1 MKDNAYN
8 LCYYKCIL
16 SVILILSPVFSFAF
30 QKQIVVSTESIELSL
45 SEDIIRYEYEFSGT
59 LKVDLLDLE
68 FQDIYSADYSVI
80 EGAVDAYMVS
90 GKSEIKNPKYGVFGI
105 NNSKE
110 ASLYFENRA
119 KSNSKLVIS
128 VTKKKIEQLTAKM
141 MAVLAVDHDPTPSV
155 LVEDVFIGGDCYDVS
170 GVSYTGHNRS
180 KGTFSNG
187 QTNIG
192 ISDGVILGSGYITNA
207 IGPNTISNATTQ
219 LFTGGDS
226 DLAILANSAPVYDA
240 SIIEFDFV
248 PTTDTIRFN
257 YVFASEEYCDYSNSN
272 YNDVFG
278 FFLSG
283 PGISGTFSN
292 GAINIATLPSGQYVT
307 INNVNH
313 VNNPQYYVSNTTD
326 ATNTGLR
333 CIGNPLGTDPGISEL
348 QYDAYTV
355 ELEATAVVQPCQT
368 YHIKLAVAD
377 VYDRKFDSAVFLKS
391 NSFLSGEQVIATVEN
406 EDTGD
411 QSAFEGCE
419 VALYEF
425 CRTEGADVTED
436 FEVIYSLNP
445 SSTATAG
452 VDFEAFP
459 LSVTIP
465 AGETCISFPIQLLDD
480 AIVEGTE
487 TIILDFDQSCSC
499 TLDALEFE
507 IKDKTVLNVVVNNE
521 EICPGSSATL
531 TADALGGTIDY
542 SYLWSTGESTKSITV
557 NPTVPTSYIVTVT
570 DACGATEQKEAL
582 VTIADLPE
590 ASLSGSGSICS
601 DQSNTVDLT
610 IEFTGVGPW
619 TLVYTKDGVEQAP
632 ISTSNSA
639 HSISINQ
646 AGLYSLASVVE
657 QGKNC
662 LGAVSGSVLVGE
674 TSIDLDLQS
683 SNPSCFGSNSGTIQ
697 VSVAGGAAPYSYEW
711 SDPTV
716 SGNAPINL
724 AAGSYEVTITDE
736 DGCQEV
742 SSEILVEPEDI
753 NVGVSNVIGIDCNN
767 EFGTALVN
775 ASGGANPVFDYSW
788 STGTQGP
795 DLSVSV
801 PGSYQVTITD
811 GNLCTKEET
820 VVIVIDTAS
829 VVDVSIDSYSIN
841 CNNPIVQFNGL
852 DTNNPSNL
860 SFEWT
865 TVDGNISSGST
876 DMNPTV
882 DAGGIYSL
890 EVFNALNGCTQNADV
905 IVLADFDEPIADAG
919 DNQDLNCVVSMINL
933 DASGSDS
940 GAGFSFEWTTT
951 DGNILSGSSD
961 INPLVDEPGTYTLE
975 VSNLN
980 SGCSSSSIV
989 SVLEDLVSPDFTL
1002 DALIDT
1008 LTCSNTDTD
1017 ISLLLN
1023 GDLSDHSM
1031 VWTDGN
1037 NNPILSNSNTG
1048 LVTVNSPGVYSLEL
1062 TDSSNGC
1069 SAIEQIEIGVD
1080 TIIPTSIASAS
1091 ENLNCI
1097 NFGVL
1102 IDGIG
1107 SSAGSMFEYAWEDPS
1122 GLLIPGETSLSLQAD
1137 EAGLYTLTVVNASN
1151 GCFETATALVIID
1164 TLLPSLSLDVNAEL
1178 NCDVSE
1184 VLVESQLSDVD
1195 NPSFEWFN
1203 PQGVPLDINDNF
1215 VLADNAGSYTLI
1227 VTNLDNGCSSSS
1239 SVNVEEDIQVPEVIV
1254 EPTVDLNCLLISQ
1267 SIAAEN
1273 TALDP
1278 IFNYEWT
1285 TNNGNILSGATG
1297 LNPVVNAAGLY
1308 VLETEN
1314 ISNGCVGIVSVEVE
1328 EDIVAP
1334 NVMIAQANVLTCTNT
1349 SIQLDA
1355 AGSSTGI
1362 NYVYNWTTDSGSI
1375 ISGENSLN
1383 PLVDMIGAYSL
1394 TIINTDNGCESLESV
1409 SVEEDVELPVPV
1421 ISNSSVLNCVV
1432 HSIQLSGETS
1442 VGNDL
1447 VYEWIDPLTNEV
1459 LSNIEVLDVSEA
1471 GFYVLNVFDNANGCE
1486 DQIQAEIEQD
1496 LVEPTANVSISNLL
1510 TCADSEATIQSEIFT
1525 NSGNYAINWT
1535 TTDGQIVSPVDSES
1549 LLVESVGTYLIEVQ
1563 DLENGCLTE
1572 VPVFVGEDITEPI
1585 INSFDPSDLNC
1596 IVDQV
1601 SLDVNVE
1608 NWTLDY
1614 TSNWTTLD
1622 GLIVGDA
1629 EQLNIDVSAVG
1640 TYILEVLDSSNGCL
1654 NSVEIVVESDYEVPE
1669 SAVYAS
1675 GELDCLTHSVEL
1687 NGTSSSS
1694 NSTMSYSWKDAASV
1708 LIPGENSSTLEVAE
1722 TGLFTFVVTD
1732 NTNGCLSES
1741 TVLVEIDTLAPILS
1755 IEADGPLNCMN
1766 SSILV
1771 EGNSSNVDQ
1780 PEYKWFGPQGLIEGE
1795 NDSFINVDEPGFYTM
1810 VLANDVNGCVSTKT
1824 ILIEQDLAFPLAEVN
1839 EPSMLTCSELVTTLS
1854 VAGSGLGVDF
1864 AYLWSSVDVTI
1875 NGPNDLSE
1883 LEVSESGVYV
1893 LELINL
1899 VNGCSSETEVILESN
1914 TELPALTFNNQNTIN
1929 CIAEEVQ
1936 ILGSFDNPLAQ
1947 YNLEWID
1954 PNGQAMNYNGIDPLV
1969 TVPGEY
1975 MLLATDLENGCA
1987 SEYLVDIEIDIEQ
2000 PQGNLEGQDI
2010 LTCELTEIT
2019 LNADNSSGNMLAYE
2033 WWDAEAS
2040 VLLAESVSSITLS
2053 EAGNYSLI
2061 LVDQLNGCSDV
2072 VDFSI
2077 DQNIMIPQ
2085 VEAEIPEVLTC
2096 IVGAVDLE
2104 MEITSS
2110 NTFLD
2115 NSWYFEG
2122 NLVQQ
2127 GSATSLTVTEPGVY
2141 ELEVQDQTNGCVN
2154 STSFTVLENIDAPEI
2169 YVGTPEVLNCD
2180 REEVLIN
2187 VELNGVPADNYNA
2200 VWSTTTGLILSDNDI
2215 LEVTVGAAGTYELI
2229 VVNTANLCTT
2239 STIVDVQEDVQDPIV
2254 DAGIDFVFPCFE
2266 DEVSLNAFVQSASGQ
2281 YISEWTTIDGSI
2293 LEGLNSL
2300 APSVAEP
2307 GVYTISVIDPSNGCI
2322 SFDEVRIQEELP
2334 FEIDVLEEQPL
2345 CFGGYGAINVS
2356 EIEPANGPFV
2366 YSINGGDSFGPE
2378 SEFQYL
2384 SPGEYSVVVQDFN
2397 GCWSK
2402 TSQVEIGN
2410 PVQLTLETDVDVFI
2424 EQGETYQLNATVNYS
2439 FDEISSIVW
2448 SPAEGLD
2455 CVNCLDPVF
2464 EGSVSTS
2471 YEVEVTTVNGCVER
2485 SMVTIF
2491 VDQTPKVFIPNIFT
2505 PDGEGSNDIF
2515 MITAD
2520 PETVELVKNFEIY
2533 DRWGEKMLCFE
2544 YFQPN
2549 DPSYGWDGVFN
2560 GRICDPGVFIYFAE
2574 IIMKDGRIEK
2584 FKGDLTIS
2592 K

>member
-1 MKDNAYN
+1 MKENAYN

-16 SVILILSPVFSFAF
+16 SVILILSPVLSFAF

-59 LKVDLLDLE
+59 LKVDLLDLK

-80 EGAVDAYMVS
+80 EGAVDAYMIS
-90 GKSEIKNPKYGVFGI
+90 GKSEIRNPKYGVFDI

-141 MAVLAVDHDPTPSV
+141 MAVLAVDHDPTANV
-155 LVEDVFIGGDCYDVS
+155 LVEDFFIGGDCYDVS
-170 GVSYTGHNRS
+170 GVTYTGHSRS

-192 ISDGVILGSGYITNA
+192 ISDGVILGSGHITNA
-207 IGPNTISNATTQ
+207 VGPNTMSNATTQ
-219 LFTGGDS
+219 LYTSGDS

-240 SIIEFDFV
+240 SVIEFDFV
-248 PTTDTIRFN
+248 PTTDTIRFK

-283 PGISGTFSN
+283 PGIAGTFSN
-292 GAINIATLPSGQYVT
+292 GAINIAKLPSGQDVT

-355 ELEATAVVQPCQT
+355 ELEAIAVVQPCQT

-406 EDTGD
+406 ADTGD
-411 QSAFEGCE
+411 QSAFEGCD

-425 CRTEGADVTED
+425 CRSVGADVTED
-436 FEVIYSLNP
+436 LEVIYSLNP

-452 VDFEAFP
+452 VDFEFFP

-465 AGETCISFPIQLLDD
+465 AGETCVSLPIQLLED

-499 TLDALEFE
+499 SLDALEFE
-507 IKDKTVLNVVVNNE
+507 IKDKTALNVVVNNE

-531 TADALGGTIDY
+531 TADALGGTVDY

-557 NPTVPTSYIVTVT
+557 NPTVPTSYMVTVT
-570 DACGATEQKEAL
+570 DACGATEQKEA
-582 VTIADLPE
+582 VITIADLPE

-610 IEFTGVGPW
+610 IEFSGVGPW
-619 TLVYTKDGVEQAP
+619 TLVYTKDGVEQTP
-632 ISTSNSA
+632 ISTSDPA
-639 HSISINQ
+639 YSISVNE
-646 AGLYSLASVVE
+646 AGLYSLVSVVE

-662 LGAVSGSVLVGE
+662 LGTVSGLVVVGE
-674 TSIDLDLQS
+674 TSIDLDLQT

-697 VSVAGGAAPYSYEW
+697 VAVAGGAAPYSYEW

-742 SSEILVEPEDI
+742 SSGTLVEPDDI
-753 NVGVSNVIGIDCNN
+753 NVSVSNVIGIDCNN

-820 VVIVIDTAS
+820 IVIVIDTAS
-829 VVDVSIDSYSIN
+829 VVDVSIDNYSIN

-876 DMNPTV
+876 AMNPTV

-919 DNQDLNCVVSMINL
+919 DDQDLNCVVSMINL

-940 GAGFSFEWTTT
+940 GAEFSFAWTTT

-975 VSNLN
+975 VANVN

-1023 GDLSDHSM
+1023 GNLSDHSM
-1031 VWTDGN
+1031 VWTDEN
-1037 NNPILSNSNTG
+1037 NNPILSNSNAG

-1080 TIIPTSIASAS
+1080 TIVPTSIASAS
-1091 ENLNCI
+1091 ENLNCVNSEILI
-1097 NFGVL
+1097 NGT
-1102 IDGIG
+1102 G

-1122 GLLIPGETSLSLQAD
+1122 GLLIPGETSLSLQAN
-1137 EAGLYTLTVVNASN
+1137 EAGLYSLTVVNSSN

-1178 NCDVSE
+1178 NCEISE
-1184 VLVESQLSDVD
+1184 VLVESQLSDVA

-1203 PQGVPLDINDNF
+1203 PQGEPLNINENF
-1215 VLADNAGSYTLI
+1215 VLAENAGPYTLI
-1227 VTNLDNGCSSSS
+1227 VTNLENGCSSSS
-1239 SVNVEEDIQVPEVIV
+1239 AVNVEEDIQVPEVIV
-1254 EPTVDLNCLLISQ
+1254 EPTGELNCLLISQ
-1267 SIAAEN
+1267 TIAAEN

-1285 TNNGNILSGATG
+1285 TNNGSILSGATG

-1314 ISNGCVGIVSVEVE
+1314 MSNGCVGIVSVEVE

-1334 NVMIAQANVLTCTNT
+1334 EVMIAEANVLTCTNT
-1349 SIQLDA
+1349 SIELDA
-1355 AGSSTGI
+1355 AGSSTGTS
-1362 NYVYNWTTDSGSI
+1362 YTYNWTTDSGNI
-1375 ISGENSLN
+1375 ISGENTLN
-1383 PLVDMIGAYSL
+1383 PSVDLIGEYSL
-1394 TIINTDNGCESLESV
+1394 TIINADNGCESLESV

-1432 HSIQLSGETS
+1432 QSIQLSGETS

-1447 VYEWIDPLTNEV
+1447 VYEWVDPFTNEV
-1459 LSNIEVLDVSEA
+1459 LSNTEVLAVSEA

-1496 LVEPTANVSISNLL
+1496 LVEPTANVFISNLL
-1510 TCADSEATIQSEIFT
+1510 TCAVAEATIQSEIFT
-1525 NSGNYAINWT
+1525 NSGNYSINWT
-1535 TTDGQIVSPVDSES
+1535 TTDGQIVSPVDTES
-1549 LLVESVGTYLIEVQ
+1549 LLVESVGTYFIEVQ

-1572 VPVFVGEDITEPI
+1572 VPAFVGEDIAEPI
-1585 INSFDPSDLNC
+1585 ISSFDPSELNC

-1608 NWTLDY
+1608 NWTTDY
-1614 TSNWTTLD
+1614 TSYWTTLD
-1622 GLIVGDA
+1622 GLIIDDPG
-1629 EQLNIDVSAVG
+1629 QLNINVSAVG
-1640 TYILEVLDSSNGCL
+1640 TYFLEVLDTSNGCM
-1654 NSVEIVVESDYEVPE
+1654 NSTQIQVESDFEEPE
-1669 SAVYAS
+1669 SAVYAT
-1675 GELDCLTHSVEL
+1675 GNIDCLTNSVEL
-1687 NGTSSSS
+1687 NGTS
-1694 NSTMSYSWKDAASV
+1694 NSTNSSMSYSWKDTDSV
-1708 LIPGENSSTLEVAE
+1708 IIPNANTSILEVAE
-1722 TGLFTFVVTD
+1722 PGLFTFIVTD
-1732 NTNGCLSES
+1732 DINGCLSES
-1741 TVLVEIDTLAPILS
+1741 TVLVEIDTLSPALS
-1755 IEADGPLNCMN
+1755 IEADGLLNCMN

-1780 PEYKWFGPQGLIEGE
+1780 PEYKWFGPNGLIEGE

-1810 VLANDVNGCVSTKT
+1810 VLANDVNGCVNTKT

-1839 EPSMLTCSELVTTLS
+1839 EPSMLTCSEPITTLS
-1854 VAGSGLGVDF
+1854 VAGSGLGLDF
-1864 AYLWSSVDVTI
+1864 AYLWSSVDGTI

-1899 VNGCSSETEVILESN
+1899 VNGCSSETEVNLESN
-1914 TELPALTFNNQNTIN
+1914 TELPALTFNNQNLIN
-1929 CIAEEVQ
+1929 CISEEVQ
-1936 ILGSFDNPLAQ
+1936 ITGSYDNPLAQ
-1947 YNLEWID
+1947 YNFEWTN
-1954 PNGQAMNYNGIDPLV
+1954 PNGQILNYNGIDPIV
-1969 TVPGEY
+1969 TEPGGY
-1975 MLLATDLENGCA
+1975 MLLATDLENGCV
-1987 SEYLVDIEIDIEQ
+1987 SEYLVDVEMDIEQ
-2000 PQGNLEGQDI
+2000 PEGIVQGQDI
-2010 LTCELTEIT
+2010 LTCEQTEVT
-2019 LNADNSSGNMLAYE
+2019 LNADNSSGNVLAYE
-2033 WWDAEAS
+2033 WWDTDAA
-2040 VLLAESVSSITLS
+2040 VLLAETVSQITLT

-2061 LVDQLNGCSDV
+2061 VVDQLNGCSDV

-2077 DQNIMIPQ
+2077 DQNIEVPQ
-2085 VEAEIPEVLTC
+2085 IEAEIPEVLTC
-2096 IVGAVDLE
+2096 VVGAVELE
-2104 MEITSS
+2104 MEVTSTNS
-2110 NTFLD
+2110 LLNC
-2115 NSWYFEG
+2115 SWYFEG
-2122 NLVQQ
+2122 DLIQQ
-2127 GSATSLTVTEPGVY
+2127 SSATSLVASLPGVY
-2141 ELEVQDQTNGCVN
+2141 DLEVQNQVNGCVN
-2154 STSFTVLENIDAPEI
+2154 STSFTVLEDID
-2169 YVGTPEVLNCD
+2169 VPEVYLSTPDVLDCD
-2180 REEVLIN
+2180 TEEVFIN
-2187 VELNGVPADNYNA
+2187 AELNGVSTGPYNA
-2200 VWSTTTGLILSDNDI
+2200 VWSTNTGLILGANNM
-2215 LEVTVGAAGTYELI
+2215 LEVTVGSAGVYQLS
-2229 VVNTANLCTT
+2229 VVNTSNSCVT
-2239 STIVDVQEDVQDPIV
+2239 STYVNVEEDIQYPIV
-2254 DAGIDFVFPCFE
+2254 DAGVDLVFPCFE
-2266 DEVSLNAFVQSASGQ
+2266 DEVNLNAFVQSASGQ
-2281 YISEWTTIDGSI
+2281 YTTEWTTTDGSI
-2293 LEGLNSL
+2293 INGIQSL
-2300 APSVAEP
+2300 APAVAEP
-2307 GVYTISVIDPSNGCI
+2307 GVYIISVVDPSNGCI
-2322 SFDEVRIQEELP
+2322 SVDEVRVQEELP
-2334 FEIDVLEEQPL
+2334 FEIEVLDEQPP
-2345 CFGGYGAINVS
+2345 CFDDYGSILVA
-2356 EIEPANGPFV
+2356 ELTPATGPFV
-2366 YSINGGDSFGPE
+2366 YSINGGNSFGPE

-2384 SPGEYSVVVQDFN
+2384 NPGEYSVVVQDFN

-2402 TSQVEIGN
+2402 TKEVLISN
-2410 PVQLTLETDVDVFI
+2410 PTQLTLQTDVDVFV
-2424 EQGETYQLNATVNYS
+2424 EQGESYQLNATVNYN

-2448 SPAEGLD
+2448 FPAEGLD
-2455 CVNCLDPVF
+2455 CTDCLDPIF
-2464 EGSVSTS
+2464 EGNSTTT
-2471 YEVEVTTVNGCVER
+2471 YEIEVTTLNGCVER

-2491 VDQTPKVFIPNIFT
+2491 VDKTPKVFIPNIFT

-2533 DRWGEKMLCFE
+2533 DRWGEKMLCLE

-2549 DPSYGWDGVFN
+2549 DPSYGWDGIFN